1 MKNLY
6 FFIAVSL
13 SVSALNACSKE
24 NEGSP
29 NTGGG
34 ALDCSPV
41 TNKSFVADI
50 NPVIQSSCA
59 TTTAC
64 HGSGSVNG
72 PGALTSYQAVFNSR
86 NSQGQCP
93 KTAHSVTAR
102 KIRFF
107 AGLKAGHPT
116 TEPFYPDFILE
127 YPVMRIL

>member
-34 ALDCSPV
+34 ALACSPV

-86 NSQGQCP
+86 NSIR
-93 KTAHSVTAR
+93 TAVSSGAMPQNSTLSNSQ
-102 KIRFF
+102 KNS
-107 AGLKAGHPT
+107 
-116 TEPFYPDFILE
+116 ILCWIE
-127 YPVMRIL
+127 SGASNN